1 MTAMFVNKESMQIGL
16 SFEPGLLGMSIHQRP
31 TKVLQ
36 RITPGYVN
44 YWFCR
49 GSIFYKIFEG

>member
-16 SFEPGLLGMSIHQRP
+16 SFELGLLGMSIHQRP

-36 RITPGYVN
+36 RITP
-44 YWFCR
+44 
-49 GSIFYKIFEG
+49 